1 MRLFLLLISLIFL
14 AVQRTV
20 AFSGIDISQAASV
33 GFFQCAKNAGFD
45 FAIVRGYC
53 STGEID
59 PNGAQSIINARDA
72 GVEYVDSYLFPCSS
86 CGNGAGQAVSLVNH
100 LKDTGANF
108 GMIWLDIEGPGLYW
122 GDDQGAN
129 QAFFNELISGLES
142 VGAHIG
148 IYTSESQWIP
158 IMGDWAGGASY
169 PLWYAH
175 YDGNPS
181 FSDFSPFAGWS
192 SPAIKQYNDQGLN
205 CGVGADLNWYP

>member
-20 AFSGIDISQAASV
+20 AFSGVDISSGSDV
-33 GFFQCAKNAGFD
+33 PFFQCVKNAGFD
-45 FAIVRGYC
+45 FAIVRAYESIGQV
-53 STGEID
+53 D
-59 PNGAQSIINARDA
+59 PNGPHSVYNARDA
-72 GVEYVDSYLFPCSS
+72 GIEYVDVYLFPCFS
-86 CGNGAGQAVSLVNH
+86 CGNGAGQAVSMVNY
-100 LKDTGANF
+100 LKSYNANY
-108 GMIWLDIEGPGLYW
+108 GMVWLDIEGPGTYW
-122 GDDQGAN
+122 SSNQGAN
-129 QAFFNELISGLES
+129 QAFFNELVSGLES

-148 IYTSESQWIP
+148 IYTSESQWEP
-158 IMGDWAGGASY
+158 IMGDWSGGAKY